1 MARFQYEEGL
11 RLERDDARLALKERL
26 AVDRAKALLMRQQGL
41 SEQDAYNKLRKVA
54 MDKGLR
60 IGEIAQRMLDVTDL
74 LS

>member
-1 MARFQYEEGL
+1 
-11 RLERDDARLALKERL
+11 RLERDDARLALKERS